1 MVEAAEIISP
11 KEADFSPYKTSKTQV
26 ECLYFWKKENKARE
40 IIIHGITQPK
50 VATMAPHIPAICMP
64 TKVEVF
70 TAKGPG
76 VILWEKG

>member
-1 MVEAAEIISP
+1 
-11 KEADFSPYKTSKTQV
+11 
-26 ECLYFWKKENKARE
+26 
-40 IIIHGITQPK
+40 
-50 VATMAPHIPAICMP
+50 MAPHIPAICMP